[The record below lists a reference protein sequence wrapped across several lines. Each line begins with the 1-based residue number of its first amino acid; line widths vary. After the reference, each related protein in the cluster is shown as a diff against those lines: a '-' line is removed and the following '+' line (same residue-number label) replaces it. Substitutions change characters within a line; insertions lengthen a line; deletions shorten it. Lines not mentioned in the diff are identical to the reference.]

1 MEVFA
6 SLSVT
11 SSQMSTT
18 KIGASIGAQ
27 CDRCWAA
34 GDVREKT
41 IIKEKKN
48 GWRIVCH
55 SESVDDIQQPINDL
69 FRRIHGAEDKIAA
82 LTSCCEVLIRCAVYS
97 KDVPSLYLDASTL
110 QKLAG
115 ITASFDIDLYL
126 S

>member
-11 SSQMSTT
+11 SSQMSAAE
-18 KIGASIGAQ
+18 IGAAIGAQ

-41 IIKEKKN
+41 TIKEKKN

-55 SESVDDIQQPINDL
+55 SSSIDDIQQPINDL
-69 FRRIHGAEDKIAA
+69 FRRIHGGEDKISA
-82 LTSCCEVLIRCAVYS
+82 LTSCCEILIRCAVYS
-97 KDVPSLYLDASTL
+97 NDVPSLYLDAGTL
-110 QKLAG
+110 QKLVG